1 MENRWKA
8 LLRKRSFWTGL
19 AMAAVPVVNALTGRS
34 LEEAEVTAVLVG
46 LGAILVKLLFDDALD
61 ARSS

>member
-19 AMAAVPVVNALTGRS
+19 AMVAVPVLNALTGRTLDQS
-34 LEEAEVTAVLVG
+34 EVTAVLLG
-46 LGAILVKLLFDDALD
+46 LAAILAKLLLDDALG
-61 ARSS
+61 A